1 VLGITR
7 RHEGVFS
14 EISEFLAKLLNGAE
28 EVSMPLPGMSLDF
41 YSPDEGTAITALCQ
55 RGGGQNHRRCRARV
69 RSNKTG
75 LSDITGGP
83 LAAHVSGARTAT

>member
-28 EVSMPLPGMSLDF
+28 EVSMPLPGMSLDSYLLTKERRSRRF
-41 YSPDEGTAITALCQ
+41 VNAVADKTTA
-55 RGGGQNHRRCRARV
+55 GVGRA
-69 RSNKTG
+69 S
-75 LSDITGGP
+75 GP
-83 LAAHVSGARTAT
+83 IRPGYWT